1 MNKESGHTIAA
12 AALLLL
18 LVVFILLVAKRRDL
32 RVEEA
37 EDDTVQTVVRVE
49 NTVVHD
55 KYAASA
61 LLATL
66 ALFAFVIWTVLRG
79 KSGEDPAKPPAQESS
94 GDGTREFLS

>member
-18 LVVFILLVAKRRDL
+18 LVLFTLLVAKRRDL
-32 RVEEA
+32 TAEEA
-37 EDDTVQTVVRVE
+37 GADTLQTVVRVE
-49 NTVVHD
+49 NTVVRD

-66 ALFAFVIWTVLRG
+66 ALFAFVMWTVRRG
-79 KSGEDPAKPPAQESS
+79 KPGEDPAKPPAQESS
-94 GDGTREFLS
+94 ADGTREFR